1 MNTSPPP
8 LRSQWQSNASGKKP
22 VMAVLVITV
31 ALISLALLSFL
42 LYLVISQ
49 IDETGIKE
57 RVATVPTE
65 EMGGQSV
72 EENKPNGEGQKP
84 KLEVSGNS
92 ELGTTKIKEKKSN
105 SESIQGGNADRVV
118 PKPGSESKRDSISDL
133 ERDAAELAATKL
145 AKEDQRKYSGSP
157 SAGATI
163 GLMPMKTTRG
173 FFGTAAKGNH
183 VIYVVDISFSMSEPY
198 SASEN
203 RLQRAKNELQESIGE
218 LSGTQKFS
226 IYFFS
231 DTVIF
236 DQRFIG
242 KKPSQKNQIKL
253 KEWLNQIFCQ
263 SGTNPSPAMQIALS
277 EKCDEIFLL
286 SDGDFDQGTANLIR
300 RGNKFNTRINTIS
313 LGRSSD
319 SLKKI
324 AEENNGQYI
333 EPSAN

>member
-1 MNTSPPP
+1 AGV
-8 LRSQWQSNASGKKP
+8 LFASI
-22 VMAVLVITV
+22 V
-31 ALISLALLSFL
+31 LALWCIFLSFSL
-42 LYLVISQ
+42 RQ
-49 IDETGIKE
+49 TGETGTAE
-57 RVATVPTE
+57 RVSTLPTE
-65 EMGGQSV
+65 KINKQSKAG
-72 EENKPNGEGQKP
+72 NKTNGEVRKQERGRD
-84 KLEVSGNS
+84 S

-105 SESIQGGNADRVV
+105 SESIQGGDADRVV
-118 PKPGSESKRDSISDL
+118 PRPGSESKRDSISDL
-133 ERDAAELAATKL
+133 EKEAAELAATKL

-183 VIYVVDISFSMSEPY
+183 VIYVVDISYSMSEPY

-231 DTVIF
+231 DTVTF

-286 SDGDFDQGTANLIR
+286 SDGDFDQGTADLIR
-300 RGNKFNTRINTIS
+300 RSNKFNTRINTIS

-319 SLKKI
+319 SLKTI

>member
-8 LRSQWQSNASGKKP
+8 LWSQRESDNNGKKL
-22 VMAVLVITV
+22 VAGVLVASIV
-31 ALISLALLSFL
+31 LALWCIFLFFSFGQA
-42 LYLVISQ
+42 S
-49 IDETGIKE
+49 ETGTAE
-57 RVATVPTE
+57 RVSKLPTE
-65 EMGGQSV
+65 RMSEKSIEG
-72 EENKPNGEGQKP
+72 NKTNGEVRRQEGG
-84 KLEVSGNS
+84 SDS
-92 ELGTTKIKEKKSN
+92 ELGTTKSEEKKSN
-105 SESIQGGNADRVV
+105 TESIQGGDTDGVP

-133 ERDAAELAATKL
+133 EKEAAELAATSL

-157 SAGATI
+157 STDATI

-183 VIYVVDISFSMSEPY
+183 VIYVVDISYSMSEPY
-198 SASEN
+198 SVSEN
-203 RLQRAKNELQESIGE
+203 RLQRAKNELQDSIGE

-231 DTVIF
+231 DTVTF
-236 DQRFIG
+236 DRRFIG

-253 KEWLNQIFCQ
+253 KEWLDQISCQ

-300 RGNKFNTRINTIS
+300 RGNKFNTRINTLS
-313 LGRSSD
+313 LGRSSK
-319 SLKKI
+319 SLKQI
-324 AEENNGQYI
+324 ARENGGQYT
-333 EPSAN
+333 EPSTKDDPFK

>member
-8 LRSQWQSNASGKKP
+8 LRSQRESDNNGKKL
-22 VMAVLVITV
+22 VAGVLFASIV
-31 ALISLALLSFL
+31 LALWCIFLSFSL
-42 LYLVISQ
+42 RQ
-49 IDETGIKE
+49 TGETGTAE
-57 RVATVPTE
+57 RVSTLPTE
-65 EMGGQSV
+65 KINKQSKAG
-72 EENKPNGEGQKP
+72 NKTNGEVRKQERGRD
-84 KLEVSGNS
+84 S

-105 SESIQGGNADRVV
+105 SESIQGGDADRVV
-118 PKPGSESKRDSISDL
+118 PRPGSESKRDSISDL
-133 ERDAAELAATKL
+133 EKEAAELAATKL

-183 VIYVVDISFSMSEPY
+183 VIYVVDISYSMSEPY

-231 DTVIF
+231 DTVTF

-263 SGTNPSPAMQIALS
+263 SGTIPSPAMQIALS

-286 SDGDFDQGTANLIR
+286 SDGDFDQGTADLIR
-300 RGNKFNTRINTIS
+300 RSNKFNTRINTIS

-319 SLKKI
+319 SLKTI

>member
-1 MNTSPPP
+1 MNTRPPP
-8 LRSQWQSNASGKKP
+8 LRSQGEIDNNGKKLI
-22 VMAVLVITV
+22 ASVLVTSIV
-31 ALISLALLSFL
+31 LAVWSIFLFFSL
-42 LYLVISQ
+42 SQ
-49 IDETGIKE
+49 TGETGNAE
-57 RVATVPTE
+57 RVSKLPAEKINEQSKAGNKTN
-65 EMGGQSV
+65 GGV
-72 EENKPNGEGQKP
+72 RRQKGG
-84 KLEVSGNS
+84 SDS
-92 ELGTTKIKEKKSN
+92 ELGTTKSEEKKSN
-105 SESIQGGNADRVV
+105 TESIQGGDADRVV
-118 PKPGSESKRDSISDL
+118 PRPGSESKRDSISDL
-133 ERDAAELAATKL
+133 EKEAAELAATKL

-183 VIYVVDISFSMSEPY
+183 VIYVVDISYSMSEPY

-231 DTVIF
+231 DTVTF

-286 SDGDFDQGTANLIR
+286 SDGDFDQGTADLIR
-300 RGNKFNTRINTIS
+300 RSNKFNTRINTIS

-319 SLKKI
+319 SLKTI

-333 EPSAN
+333 EPPAN